1 MKTTYLFRAFG
12 SFCFLLVASLSW
24 AATPVNAG
32 IISVYRP
39 SGKTNI
45 VEVTGY
51 GKTEEEARMNAEVK
65 AIVSTIGSFV
75 TQQTEIVNDQLVSDK
90 IAEIAA
96 GTITKVEILKPFNGN
111 SITIRHMFR

>member
-1 MKTTYLFRAFG
+1 MKPTYLFRAVG
-12 SFCFLLVASLSW
+12 SLCFLLAVSLSW
-24 AATPVNAG
+24 AATPETPG
-32 IISVYRP
+32 MQSVSRF

-75 TQQTEIVNDQLVSDK
+75 TQQTEIVNDQLISDK
-90 IAEIAA
+90 ISEIAA
-96 GTITKVEILKPFNGN
+96 GTITKVEHPC
-111 SITIRHMFR
+111 